1 MRAACSLAASCAS
14 TTLFANRT
22 RAPSRWA
29 SSPAFAS
36 NAARSR
42 ISFPNT
48 PSCVLCFFCL
58 VMVFSFLS
66 LWLGYGPYAFMAPD
80 QNLLG
85 FPPIPAGLAGP
96 VPEVP
101 VPVGFSSQRGLWWH
115 EEHHLSTRNF
125 RLHDLGAKRDTG
137 HPRRC
142 QGSTGKDRP
151 SRGLRLAERGYALLS
166 GEGARGVRLRRADP
180 SPPRQ
185 RHRRGPCAEERDVLG
200 RFSEPGESLRQ

>member
-85 FPPIPAGLAGP
+85 FPQSPPALL
-96 VPEVP
+96 VPFQKFPCRRAFLLNEAY
-101 VPVGFSSQRGLWWH
+101 GG
-115 EEHHLSTRNF
+115 TRN
-125 RLHDLGAKRDTG
+125 TI
-137 HPRRC
+137 C
-142 QGSTGKDRP
+142 QQEISDCMIWVPKGIQVT
-151 SRGLRLAERGYALLS
+151 RG
-166 GEGARGVRLRRADP
+166 GARGLQGKIAP
-180 SPPRQ
+180 
-185 RHRRGPCAEERDVLG
+185 HEG
-200 RFSEPGESLRQ
+200 